1 MPAGVI
7 SGARIRAGV
16 KVLVIGSSGL
26 VGYKTALAAG
36 AVGTH
41 NAFPEGSP
49 CRSAKLDLR
58 DAAAVKK
65 ILSDESPDAVVNTAA
80 LHNVDYCESHPG
92 EAEILNAG
100 AAGALAGAC
109 SDAGA
114 RLVHVSTDYVFDGSK
129 KEPYSESDEPAPLNA
144 YGATKARGEREVLA
158 RGHSVVRTGVVY
170 GLSPSVMREPGP
182 GRHLGFVPWV
192 LQSLRGGARL
202 RIVEDQFVTPTLA
215 DSLAGALLAVARSGG
230 GLYHAAG
237 ASCESRYSLAAKA
250 AEAFGYDPA
259 ALSPVKSSA
268 LRQLARRPPYACLDS
283 SRIASEM
290 GVVLPGASEGLREMR
305 AQADAAYPG
314 VWSAR

>member
-1 MPAGVI
+1 M
-7 SGARIRAGV
+7 
-16 KVLVIGSSGL
+16 VIGSSGL

-36 AVGTH
+36 SEAVGTH
-41 NAFPEGSP
+41 NAFPGGSP
-49 CRSAKLDLR
+49 CRTVRADLR

-80 LHNVDYCESHPG
+80 LHNVDYCESHAG
-92 EAEILNAG
+92 EAWLLNAK
-100 AAGALAGAC
+100 AAGALAELC

-129 KEPYSESDEPAPLNA
+129 KEPYSENDEPSPLNA
-144 YGATKARGEREVLA
+144 YGATKAEGERQVLA

-170 GLSPSVMREPGP
+170 GLSPSVLREPGA
-182 GRHLGFVPWV
+182 GRHHGFVLWV
-192 LQSLRGGARL
+192 LQSLRGEGRP
-202 RIVEDQFVTPTLA
+202 RIVDDQFVTPTLA
-215 DSLAGALLAVARSGG
+215 DSLAGALLSVARSGG

-259 ALSPVKSSA
+259 VLIPVKSSA

-290 GVVLPGASEGLREMR
+290 GVVLPGASDGLREMR
-305 AQADAAYPG
+305 AQADAGYPG
-314 VWSAR
+314 VWNAR